1 MKRMIMACVVLSW
14 ASWPA
19 MTSAAAKKVPDL
31 SGTYDIATLTP
42 LQRPEAFGDKLY
54 MSPEEA
60 KKVEERARAA
70 MADGQQDS
78 DPNREAPPAG
88 GDGSSGASG
97 NVGGYN
103 SFWIDNGETAALVDG
118 KFRTSIIHDPVNGR
132 QPPMT
137 PYGMSR
143 AARFFAMFR
152 PNEGEAWWYP
162 GPGPWD
168 NPESTTLSDR
178 CLLGFSS
185 TGGPPMLPAL
195 YNNLHRIV
203 QTEDDVMILSEMVH
217 DARIVRMNS
226 EHAPADVRKWL
237 GDSIGWWEGDTL
249 VVDTTN
255 FRDTPAL
262 YLAGE
267 DLHVVERF
275 RKLDD
280 NTLLYSFTVKDPK
293 VWTTSFSGEYPWPRT
308 EDRLFEYACHEG
320 NIAMGNMLRGARILE
335 ADKAA
340 EKSGAA
346 AGGQ

>member
-1 MKRMIMACVVLSW
+1 MKHFPSRILSAVGACLLAV
-14 ASWPA
+14 
-19 MTSAAAKKVPDL
+19 AAQAARPDL

-42 LQRPEAFGDKLY
+42 LQRPQAFGEKLY
-54 MSPEEA
+54 MTAEEA
-60 KKVEERARAA
+60 AKIEATAKAA
-70 MADGQQDS
+70 MAAGQQDS

-88 GDGSSGASG
+88 GDGSEGAAG

-103 SFWIDNGETAALVDG
+103 TFWIDNGDSAASVDG
-118 KFRTSIIHDPVNGR
+118 KFRTSIIHDPANGR
-132 QPPMT
+132 QPQLT
-137 PYGMSR
+137 PNGMAR
-143 AARFFAMFR
+143 AQKFFAMFR

-168 NPESTTLSDR
+168 NPETTTLSDR

-203 QTEDDVMILSEMVH
+203 QTDDYVMILTEMVH

-226 EHAPADVRKWL
+226 EHAPGDVRSWL

-249 VVDTTN
+249 VVETTN

-262 YLAGE
+262 YLASE
-267 DLHVVERF
+267 NLKVTERF
-275 RKLDD
+275 RKADD
-280 NTLLYSFTVKDPK
+280 NTLHYSFTVEDPT
-293 VWTTSFSGEYPWPRT
+293 VWTAPWSGELPWPKT

-320 NIAMGNMLRGARILE
+320 NYAMGNMLRGARLLE
-335 ADKAA
+335 ADKAKA
-340 EKSGAA
+340 EGAA
-346 AGGQ
+346 GAGD